1 MLLPSASVTQPGLS
15 RREVLGTVAAGGL
28 TCLLPKSGHTS
39 VQAQLQAN
47 HDDPQT
53 RNRIYV
59 SGMFRHKE
67 MVIAIDPDTGNWQK
81 VTDDGSA
88 VRVSPDRHTMV
99 FSRYQQSA
107 DRSPVLRSC
116 GIWNCDT
123 RGSNSPR
130 RISDKSGRPIW
141 SPDGKYLVA
150 TKQEHVDGHKKDEP
164 AWKDETWRMDADGS
178 NPTRLPIPD
187 TDWVED
193 WSPDGQWF
201 ITGSDRHPPHGA
213 SYQIYLMKVDGTQQR
228 RLTAGRLNVG
238 ARFCPDGRK
247 IVYLCQTAK
256 GENSIWVVD
265 VDGQNA
271 REILK
276 EADLAAP
283 CGVFWSPDGKQLA
296 VILFDWQL
304 DEKGKK
310 FGNATKDANF
320 RIQLMD
326 ADGHNRQELKLANAE
341 STFIDSCGDWR

>member
-1 MLLPSASVTQPGLS
+1 MLPSASVTPHGPS

-28 TCLLPKSGHTS
+28 TCLLPESGHTS

-47 HDDPQT
+47 HDDAET

-59 SGMFRHKE
+59 SGTFRHKAKGE
-67 MVIAIDPDTGNWQK
+67 DYQKSHPDMIIAIDPDTGNWQK
-81 VTDDGSA
+81 ITDHGGA
-88 VRVSPDRHTMV
+88 VRVSPDRQTLV
-99 FSRYQQSA
+99 FSRN
-107 DRSPVLRSC
+107 RE
-116 GIWNCDT
+116 IWNCDT

-178 NPTRLPIPD
+178 NPTRLPVPE
-187 TDWVED
+187 TDSVDD

-201 ITGSDRHPPHGA
+201 ITWSDRHPPHGA
-213 SYQIYLMKVDGTQQR
+213 SYQIYLMKADGTQQR
-228 RLTAGRLNVG
+228 RLSAGRLNAG

-247 IVYLCQTAK
+247 IVYICQTAK

-276 EADLAAP
+276 EVDLATP
-283 CGVFWSPDGKQLA
+283 YGVFWSPDGKQLA

-304 DEKGKK
+304 DEKRKE
-310 FGNATKDANF
+310 FGDATKDANF

-341 STFIDSCGDWR
+341 SMFIDSCGDWR